1 MLDHML
7 NASAVVR
14 AMNYIASN
22 FLYTIQFLFHL
33 LKLMMRSFISP
44 LFYPSSHLYLENS
57 MNQALYYK

>member
-1 MLDHML
+1 MLDMF

-44 LFYPSSHLYLENS
+44 LFYPSFHLY
-57 MNQALYYK
+57 